1 MRCGQELIHQI
12 YLYFPKFMVSVLST
26 LQGKVWR
33 GGVSG
38 ARGRDRGRTMIMLGV
53 ASSAKA
59 SY

>member
-12 YLYFPKFMVSVLST
+12 YLYFSKFMVSVLST
-26 LQGKVWR
+26 LQTGESME
-33 GGVSG
+33 GEG
-38 ARGRDRGRTMIMLGV
+38 ARGRGRTMIVLGV